1 MLSEKEK
8 IHVSHYIYTD
18 SKNSA
23 QVLSEKTSNA
33 FGKIKIL
40 KMCFNEV
47 AFCMKLSSWW
57 ICAHF

>member
-1 MLSEKEK
+1 MLSENEK

-47 AFCMKLSSWW
+47 AFCMKLSSW
-57 ICAHF
+57 